1 MTNIILIGF
10 MGAGKTTLGKATA
23 QAVGCRFV
31 DTDDLIEE
39 TTGEKISDIFA
50 TKGEPYFR
58 DLETQAVK
66 GLLAQSEQMVVA
78 VGGGLPVRTE
88 NRQLLKQ
95 LGTVIYLKA
104 DIDTLLS
111 RLEGDTSRPKLQG
124 GDLRERIESL
134 MARREALYEDA
145 AQEEVYTDEKSVEDT
160 VRELQKIFLK

>member
-58 DLETQAVK
+58 DLETQTIK
-66 GLLAQSEQMVVA
+66 GLLAQPEQMVVA

-145 AQEEVYTDEKSVEDT
+145 AQEEVYTDGKSVEDT